1 MKKAHNAV
9 LGGIQKER
17 KKEIKQGQHIKVV
30 ACKSAIIALLIN
42 AYAILSLEFLN
53 AHLNQCLKDVIHE
66 YGLGSHCIY
75 I

>member
-1 MKKAHNAV
+1 MPYLEEFRKK
-9 LGGIQKER
+9 E

-42 AYAILSLEFLN
+42 AYDILSLEFLN
-53 AHLNQCLKDVIHE
+53 AHLNQYLKDTIHE
-66 YGLGSHCIY
+66 HGLGSHCIY